1 MKVTLEST
9 EQLVTL
15 VDGLNGVQAR
25 VWVGKTDGGIPLQA
39 LVLRVAVEN
48 AHSQEQFER
57 ELRETPAPVPVVQA
71 FPLRMML

>member
-25 VWVGKTDGGIPLQA
+25 VWVGKTDAGVPLQA
-39 LVLRVAVEN
+39 LVLRVAVLKADN
-48 AHSQEQFER
+48 QEQFER

-71 FPLRMML
+71 FPLRMVL